1 MGRTMTK
8 PNRGH
13 AGPALWVLGLLLLF
27 PGLLGGCAWTD
38 GLWDEFFGGGEEQAP
53 AELAVSGEDY
63 LEEGRYGAAADAF
76 QAIKDRY
83 PYSPYAIRAELR
95 MADALFKR
103 GEYDVAFDSYDEFER
118 LHPRNEFIP
127 YVIFQKGECYLQRL
141 TTIDRDQSHSHK
153 AQAEFER
160 LVKRFPNHPLAKV
173 ARKKIRKCLIFLS
186 EYELYVG
193 HYYFDRKQ
201 YKAAMGRY
209 QYIIENYPDMGQYNE
224 ALEYIRICRQIL
236 AEQHA
241 EAEAEAA
248 EEEAKAA
255 EEAAEEAEE
264 IEAEPDQPAGRDDV
278 KKDES

>member
-1 MGRTMTK
+1 MSKRNMK
-8 PNRGH
+8 SNRIH
-13 AGPALWVLGLLLLF
+13 AGPALWALGLLLLL

-38 GLWDEFFGGGEEQAP
+38 GLWEEFFGGPEEQAP
-53 AELAVSGEDY
+53 SELAVSGEDY

-103 GEYDVAFDSYDEFER
+103 GEYDVAFDAYDEFER

-141 TTIDRDQSHSHK
+141 TTIDRDQTHSHK
-153 AQAEFER
+153 AKAEFER
-160 LVKRFPNHPLAKV
+160 LVKRFPNHALAKV

-193 HYYFDRKQ
+193 HYYFDREQ

-209 QYIIENYPDMGQYNE
+209 QYIIEHYPDMGQYNE
-224 ALEYIRICRQIL
+224 ALEYIRICKQIL
-236 AEQHA
+236 AEQQA

-248 EEEAKAA
+248 EEEA
-255 EEAAEEAEE
+255 EAAEEAEE
-264 IEAEPDQPAGRDDV
+264 TQAEPDQPAGPEMV
-278 KKDES
+278 GNEES